1 MTIGPSACNVRHSGI
16 AHVLNGNLIIMMIII
31 ISLFRTKVQQHN
43 YVIHTAK
50 QCACA
55 YLCVSVLVT

>member
-1 MTIGPSACNVRHSGI
+1 MIDNSDSFAQYGT
-16 AHVLNGNLIIMMIII
+16 VLFCVLIIIIT

-43 YVIHTAK
+43 YVIRTAK

-55 YLCVSVLVT
+55 YLCVSILVT